1 MDLNEIF
8 TVATITGWHRIADG
22 FDRIWDETSEQVEF
36 LHGLNNKTGVVQF
49 ESFNSEQL
57 V

>member
-22 FDRIWDETSEQVEF
+22 FDRTWDETSEQVEF